1 MAVQVVFLGPVITAL
16 LLIVLI
22 VIALK
27 FGRFIVG
34 LAINSLV
41 GLLILFL
48 LNFLPFINIDIN
60 VWSILIAAIAGVP
73 GIALLILVDLA
84 GIAF

>member
-1 MAVQVVFLGPVITAL
+1 MATTIVYLGPIITII
-16 LLIVLI
+16 LLII
-22 VIALK
+22 IIFIALK

-34 LAINSLV
+34 LAINSLI

-60 VWSILIAAIAGVP
+60 IWSILIVALAGIP
-73 GIALLILVDLA
+73 GIALLILLDLA